1 MELSLP
7 VYPLAPSTWGAGEE
21 VTVVDVV
28 QSPLFAEFGGTR
40 HTSYVPVVLEPNA
53 VEENWRVR
61 RLGAGVLGEVAQ
73 FDRARYVD
81 LERIHQSQLLPL
93 TLAAV
98 KFDAEYGKFAVDV
111 ILPPPQLAVPR
122 NNAGPDC
129 LVLPSGDMAIIDTE
143 RGEFSAE
150 QLASLAPGQW
160 FVGLQT
166 AGDADVVV
174 TLGERV
180 LGCVSAADLDD
191 VRAMLLDAPSP
202 DNGCVVARAFFLDGM
217 AALDIADYSDAA
229 DPMWLHV
236 PDLTHSGPDGG
247 KQFETV
253 QFPDGSWAVTVDR
266 SRAAVPTRPRT
277 NTQGAEPAP
286 LVDIDVVEDEEAS
299 ILAETATAEPPSS
312 DDGDY
317 LTEVQK
323 ARRRRSQDAGRHRKP

>member
-1 MELSLP
+1 MKLSLP

-21 VTVVDVV
+21 VSVTDVV

-53 VEENWRVR
+53 VEESWRVR
-61 RLGAGVLGEVAQ
+61 RLGNGIVGEIAQ

-81 LERIHQSQLLPL
+81 LERVHQSQLLPM

-98 KFDAEYGKFAVDV
+98 KFDAVHGKFAVDV

-122 NNAGPDC
+122 NNAGSDF

-160 FVGLQT
+160 FVGLQVSNS
-166 AGDADVVV
+166 DVVV

-180 LGCVSAADLDD
+180 LGCVSAADVDD
-191 VRAMLLDAPSP
+191 VRTILFDAPST
-202 DNGCVVARAFFLDGM
+202 DNEITVARAFFLDGM
-217 AALDIADYSDAA
+217 AALDIADYAEA
-229 DPMWLHV
+229 TDPLWLRV
-236 PDLTHSGPDGG
+236 PDLTQPESNSGKP
-247 KQFETV
+247 FETV

-266 SRAAVPTRPRT
+266 SRAATPSRPKT
-277 NTQGAEPAP
+277 STADAKPAP
-286 LVDIDVVEDEEAS
+286 LVDTDTVEEEVAS
-299 ILAETATAEPPSS
+299 IPDEVALLETSSS

-323 ARRRRSQDAGRHRKP
+323 AQRRRSEEAGRHRKP

>member
-21 VTVVDVV
+21 ITVTDVL

-40 HTSYVPVVLEPNA
+40 HTSYVPVALEPNA
-53 VEENWRVR
+53 VEESWRVR
-61 RLGAGVLGEVAQ
+61 RLGHGVVGEISQ

-98 KFDAEYGKFAVDV
+98 KFDAEEGKFAVDV

-122 NNAGPDC
+122 NNAGLHS

-143 RGEFSAE
+143 RGEFSAD
-150 QLASLAPGQW
+150 QLASFAPGQW
-160 FVGLQT
+160 FVGLKA
-166 AGDADVVV
+166 AGSDVVV

-180 LGCVSAADLDD
+180 LGCVSAADADD
-191 VRAMLLDAPSP
+191 VRTILFDAPST
-202 DNGCVVARAFFLDGM
+202 DNEVTVARAFFLDGM
-217 AALDIADYSDAA
+217 AALDIADYAETT
-229 DPMWLHV
+229 DPRWLRV
-236 PDLTHSGPDGG
+236 PDLAQSGADSG
-247 KQFETV
+247 KAFETV

-266 SRAAVPTRPRT
+266 SRAATPSRPRT
-277 NTQGAEPAP
+277 SATDADPAP
-286 LVDIDVVEDEEAS
+286 LVDMDAVENEEAS
-299 ILAETATAEPPSS
+299 IPDEVTAVEAPHS

-323 ARRRRSQDAGRHRKP
+323 AQRRRSQEAGRHRKP

>member
-21 VTVVDVV
+21 ITVTDVV

-40 HTSYVPVVLEPNA
+40 HTSYVPVALEPNA
-53 VEENWRVR
+53 VEESWRMR
-61 RLGAGVLGEVAQ
+61 RLGHGIVGEISQ

-81 LERIHQSQLLPL
+81 LERIHQSQLLPV

-98 KFDAEYGKFAVDV
+98 KFDAEQGKFAVDV

-122 NNAGPDC
+122 NNAGLHS

-150 QLASLAPGQW
+150 QLANLAPGQW
-160 FVGLQT
+160 FVGLQI
-166 AGDADVVV
+166 ADSDVVV

-180 LGCVSAADLDD
+180 LGCVSAADVDD
-191 VRAMLLDAPSP
+191 VRTILFDAPST
-202 DNGCVVARAFFLDGM
+202 DNAITVARAFFLDGM
-217 AALDIADYSDAA
+217 AALDIADYGEVT
-229 DPMWLHV
+229 DPRWLRV
-236 PDLTHSGPDGG
+236 PDLAQSGADSA
-247 KQFETV
+247 KAFETV

-266 SRAAVPTRPRT
+266 SRAATPSRPKT
-277 NTQGAEPAP
+277 STTDAEPAT
-286 LVDIDVVEDEEAS
+286 LVDMDAVENEEAS
-299 ILAETATAEPPSS
+299 IPDEVAVVDAPSS

-323 ARRRRSQDAGRHRKP
+323 AQRRRSQEAGRHRKP